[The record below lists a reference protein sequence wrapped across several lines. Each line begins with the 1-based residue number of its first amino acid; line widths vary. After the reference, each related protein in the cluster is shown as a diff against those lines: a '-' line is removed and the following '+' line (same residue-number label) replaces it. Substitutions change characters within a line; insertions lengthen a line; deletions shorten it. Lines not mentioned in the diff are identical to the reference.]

1 MIFPVFFIPRIIY
14 VIFFLCHIIAM
25 SDIYSFYD
33 DVFQKLYPKK
43 KGKNGQTSDAG
54 EWKLLH
60 SNCEFYWYNNIMG

>member
-1 MIFPVFFIPRIIY
+1 
-14 VIFFLCHIIAM
+14 M